1 MDPSRQERLRRQAR
15 RAPIVPLAHQLSI
28 IFQVHPDIE
37 ASLDERTLG
46 RADIPAGLQRLRAIL
61 RHSTAHVMAA
71 AVLDLFP
78 GTVIGIGPA
87 TDEGFYYDFGFKE
100 RLLPEQ
106 LPKIEARM
114 REIIKAAPPFT
125 KEELPRTDA
134 VALFERL
141 HQPLKVELIAD
152 KVIDATARIYRTGDF
167 VDLCL
172 GPHVANAGLLGA
184 FRLLSIAGAYW
195 KGSEK
200 NQQLTRIYGTAFP
213 TQEQLDTHLKMLEDA
228 AKRDHR
234 KLGKELDLFLIDEMV
249 GRGLPLLTPK
259 GATIRRQ
266 MEEFILRLERRQG
279 YEHVKTPDI
288 ARLDIYKIS
297 GHFERYRDSM
307 YAPSEM
313 EEEQWQL
320 RPMNCPHHIRVFQR
334 KAYSFR
340 ELPVRIAELGTVYRY
355 EKSGEVS
362 GLIRVRAFTI
372 NDAHIFCRPDQL
384 NDEFERVIELILQ
397 VYRAFGITDFY
408 FRLSLRDDS
417 SNKWM
422 GDPAVW
428 QRAQDAAREALRAS
442 GHPFVEATG
451 EAAFYGPKLDVQI
464 KDAIGREF
472 SLSTNQID
480 FLMPERF
487 GLEYVT
493 STQEMERP
501 VMIHRAPIGS
511 MERFMAYVIER
522 YAGAF
527 PVWLAPVQVVFIPI
541 ADRHVEA
548 VAKLAD
554 RFRQRDLR
562 VEVDGR
568 SERMQAKIRDAQL
581 QKVPYM
587 AVVGDKELE
596 AGTLNIRRRE
606 GGDQV
611 ALGVEDFLRQLEDES
626 RLPL

>member
-1 MDPSRQERLRRQAR
+1 MSEDLE
-15 RAPIVPLAHQLSI
+15 
-28 IFQVHPDIE
+28 
-37 ASLDERTLG
+37 T
-46 RADIPAGLQRLRAIL
+46 L

-87 TDEGFYYDFGFKE
+87 TDEGFYYDFAFKD
-100 RLLPEQ
+100 RLAPEDLPR
-106 LPKIEARM
+106 IEARM
-114 REIIKAAPPFT
+114 REIVKAAPPFVR
-125 KEELPRTDA
+125 EEVPRDQA
-134 VALFERL
+134 IALFERL
-141 HQPLKVELIAD
+141 HQPLKVELIGE
-152 KVIDATARIYRTGDF
+152 KVTEPTARLYRTGDF

-172 GPHVANAGLLGA
+172 GPHVSDAGKLGA
-184 FRLLSIAGAYW
+184 FKLLSIAGAYW

-200 NQQLTRIYGTAFP
+200 NQQLTRIHGTAFP
-213 TQEQLDTHLKMLEDA
+213 TQHELDEHLKRLEEA

-234 KLGKELDLFLIDEMV
+234 KLGKDLDLFIIDEMV
-249 GRGLPLLTPK
+249 GRGLPLLTPR
-259 GATIRRQ
+259 GAAIRRQ
-266 MEEFILRLERRQG
+266 MEDFILRLERRHG
-279 YEHVKTPDI
+279 YEHVYTPDI
-288 ARLDIYKIS
+288 ARLEIYKMS
-297 GHFERYRDSM
+297 GHYERYHDSM
-307 YAPSEM
+307 YAASKVED
-313 EEEQWQL
+313 EEWQL

-334 KAYSFR
+334 RAYSFR
-340 ELPVRIAELGTVYRY
+340 DLPARIAELGTVYRY

-384 NDEFERVIELILQ
+384 NEEFERVIQLIFE
-397 VYRAFGITDFY
+397 VYRAFGISDFH
-408 FRLSLRDDS
+408 FRLSLRDDTS
-417 SNKWM
+417 SKWM

-428 QRAQDAAREALRAS
+428 ERAQNAARQALRAA
-442 GHPFVEATG
+442 GHPFVEAPG

-493 STQEMERP
+493 SEQAMERP

-511 MERFMAYVIER
+511 MERFMAYLIEH

-527 PVWLAPVQVVFIPI
+527 PVWLAPVQLTFIPI
-541 ADRHVEA
+541 ADRHAEA
-548 VAKLAD
+548 VTKMAD

-562 VEVDGR
+562 VDVDAR
-568 SERMQAKIRDAQL
+568 SERMQAKIRYAQL

-611 ALGVEDFLRQLEDES
+611 AVGVEEFLRQLEDEA

>member
-1 MDPSRQERLRRQAR
+1 MSEDLE
-15 RAPIVPLAHQLSI
+15 
-28 IFQVHPDIE
+28 
-37 ASLDERTLG
+37 T
-46 RADIPAGLQRLRAIL
+46 L

-87 TDEGFYYDFGFKE
+87 TDEGFYYDFGFQD

-114 REIIKAAPPFT
+114 HEIVKAETPFV
-125 KEELPRTDA
+125 KEEVPRADA

-141 HQPLKVELIAD
+141 HQPLKVELIEE
-152 KVIDATARIYRTGDF
+152 KVTEPNARLYRTGNF

-172 GPHVANAGLLGA
+172 GPHVANAGKLGA
-184 FRLLSIAGAYW
+184 FQLLSIAGAYW

-213 TQEQLDTHLKMLEDA
+213 TRAELDAHLKMLEEA

-259 GATIRRQ
+259 GAAVRHQ

-288 ARLDIYKIS
+288 ARLELYKVS
-297 GHFERYRDSM
+297 GHLERYRDSM
-307 YAPSEM
+307 YAPSEIED
-313 EEEQWQL
+313 EEWQL
-320 RPMNCPHHIRVFQR
+320 RPMNCPHHIRLFQR
-334 KAYSFR
+334 KPLSFR
-340 ELPVRIAELGTVYRY
+340 DLPVRIAELGTVYRY

-384 NDEFERVIELILQ
+384 NVEFERVIQLILQ

-408 FRLSLRDDS
+408 FRLSLRDEV

-442 GHPFVEATG
+442 GHPFVEAPG

-480 FLMPERF
+480 FLLPERF

-493 STQEMERP
+493 SEQTMERP
-501 VMIHRAPIGS
+501 VMLHRAPIGS
-511 MERFMAYVIER
+511 MERFMAYLIEH
-522 YAGAF
+522 YGGAF
-527 PVWLAPVQVVFIPI
+527 PVWLAPVQLVFIPI
-541 ADRHVEA
+541 ADRHLEA
-548 VAKLAD
+548 VTKLAE
-554 RFRQRDLR
+554 RFRNKDLR
-562 VEVDGR
+562 VEVDGKA
-568 SERMQAKIRDAQL
+568 ERMQAKIRNAQL

-611 ALGVEDFLRQLEDES
+611 SVGIDQFLAQLEDES
-626 RLPL
+626 KFPL

>member
-1 MDPSRQERLRRQAR
+1 MSEDLE
-15 RAPIVPLAHQLSI
+15 
-28 IFQVHPDIE
+28 
-37 ASLDERTLG
+37 T
-46 RADIPAGLQRLRAIL
+46 L

-87 TDEGFYYDFGFKE
+87 TDEGFYYDFAFRD

-114 REIIKAAPPFT
+114 HEIVKAATPFV
-125 KEELPRTDA
+125 KEEVPRA
-134 VALFERL
+134 EAIALFERL
-141 HQPLKVELIAD
+141 HQPLKVELIEE
-152 KVIDATARIYRTGDF
+152 KITEPTARLYRTGDY

-172 GPHVANAGLLGA
+172 GPHVANAGKLGA

-213 TQEQLDTHLKMLEDA
+213 TQAELDAHLKMLEEA
-228 AKRDHR
+228 ARRDHR
-234 KLGKELDLFLIDEMV
+234 KLGKELDLFVIDEMV

-259 GATIRRQ
+259 GTAIRQR

-288 ARLDIYKIS
+288 ARLGLYKVS
-297 GHFERYRDSM
+297 GHLDRYHDSM
-307 YAPSEM
+307 YAPSEIED
-313 EEEQWQL
+313 EEWQL
-320 RPMNCPHHIRVFQR
+320 RPMNCPHHIRLFQR

-340 ELPVRIAELGTVYRY
+340 DLPVRIAELGTVYRY

-384 NDEFERVIELILQ
+384 NVEFERVIQLILQ

-408 FRLSLRDDS
+408 FRLSLRDDV

-422 GDPAVW
+422 GDPAIW
-428 QRAQDAAREALRAS
+428 ERAQNAAREALRAS
-442 GHPFVEATG
+442 GHPFVEAPG

-480 FLMPERF
+480 FLLPERF

-493 STQEMERP
+493 SEQTMERP
-501 VMIHRAPIGS
+501 VMLHRAPIGS
-511 MERFMAYVIER
+511 MERFMAYLIEH
-522 YAGAF
+522 YGGAF

-541 ADRHVEA
+541 ADRHLEA
-548 VAKLAD
+548 VGKLAE
-554 RFRQRDLR
+554 RFRDRDLR

-568 SERMQAKIRDAQL
+568 AERMQAKIRNAQL

-611 ALGVEDFLRQLEDES
+611 SLPIEQFLRQLEDES

>member
-1 MDPSRQERLRRQAR
+1 MSEDLE
-15 RAPIVPLAHQLSI
+15 
-28 IFQVHPDIE
+28 
-37 ASLDERTLG
+37 T
-46 RADIPAGLQRLRAIL
+46 L

-125 KEELPRTDA
+125 REELPPAEA

-141 HQPLKVELIAD
+141 HQPLKVELIGD
-152 KVIDATARIYRTGDF
+152 KVTDAMARVYRTGNF
-167 VDLCL
+167 TDLCL
-172 GPHVANAGLLGA
+172 GPHVANAGQLGA
-184 FRLLSIAGAYW
+184 FRLLTIAGAYW

-213 TQEQLDTHLKMLEDA
+213 TEDELDSHLKMLEDA

-234 KLGKELDLFLIDEMV
+234 KLGKELDLYLIDEMV

-259 GATIRRQ
+259 GAAIRRQ

-288 ARLDIYKIS
+288 ARLEIYKTS
-297 GHFERYRDSM
+297 GHYERYRDSM

-397 VYRAFGITDFY
+397 VYKAFGITDFY

-442 GHPFVEATG
+442 GHPFVEAPG

-487 GLEYVT
+487 ALEYVT
-493 STQEMERP
+493 STQ
-501 VMIHRAPIGS
+501 A
-511 MERFMAYVIER
+511 MERFMAYLIER

-527 PVWLAPVQVVFIPI
+527 PVWLAPVQLVFIPI
-541 ADRHVEA
+541 ADRHLEA
-548 VAKLAD
+548 VSKLAD

-562 VEVDGR
+562 VDVDGR
-568 SERMQAKIRDAQL
+568 GERMQAKIRDAQL

>member
-1 MDPSRQERLRRQAR
+1 MSEDLE
-15 RAPIVPLAHQLSI
+15 
-28 IFQVHPDIE
+28 
-37 ASLDERTLG
+37 T
-46 RADIPAGLQRLRAIL
+46 L

-87 TDEGFYYDFGFKE
+87 TDEGFYYDFAFKD
-100 RLLPEQ
+100 RLQPEALPR
-106 LPKIEARM
+106 IEAKM
-114 REIIKAAPPFT
+114 REIIKQAPPFV
-125 KEELPRTDA
+125 KEEIPRADA
-134 VALFERL
+134 VALFEHL

-152 KVIDATARIYRTGDF
+152 KVTEGTARVYRTGDF

-172 GPHVANAGLLGA
+172 GPHVANAGELGA

-213 TQEQLDTHLKMLEDA
+213 TEAELDSHLKMLEDA

-234 KLGKELDLFLIDEMV
+234 KLGKDLDLFVVDEMV

-259 GATIRRQ
+259 GTAVRRQ
-266 MEEFILRLERRQG
+266 MEEFILRLEQRQG
-279 YEHVKTPDI
+279 YQHVKTPDI
-288 ARLDIYKIS
+288 ARLEIYKIS
-297 GHFERYRDSM
+297 GHFERYRESM
-307 YAPSEM
+307 YPPSEM
-313 EEEQWQL
+313 EDEEWQL
-320 RPMNCPHHIRVFQR
+320 RPMNCPHHIRVFAR

-340 ELPVRIAELGTVYRY
+340 DMPVRLAELGTVYRY

-384 NDEFERVIELILQ
+384 NEEFERVIQLILQ
-397 VYRAFGITDFY
+397 VYRAFGIKDFY
-408 FRLSLRDDS
+408 FRLSLRDDA

-442 GHPFVEATG
+442 GHPFVEAPG

-472 SLSTNQID
+472 TLSTNQID

-493 STQEMERP
+493 SEQSMARP

-511 MERFMAYVIER
+511 MERFMAYLIET

-527 PVWLAPVQVVFIPI
+527 PVWLAPVQLTFIPI

-548 VAKLAD
+548 VGRLAD
-554 RFRQRDLR
+554 RFRQADLR

-606 GGDQV
+606 GGEQESVPTD
-611 ALGVEDFLRQLEDES
+611 DFLARLAREAQ
-626 RLPL
+626 LPLE

>member
-1 MDPSRQERLRRQAR
+1 MSEDLE
-15 RAPIVPLAHQLSI
+15 
-28 IFQVHPDIE
+28 
-37 ASLDERTLG
+37 T
-46 RADIPAGLQRLRAIL
+46 L

-87 TDEGFYYDFGFKE
+87 TDEGFYYDFAFKD
-100 RLLPEQ
+100 RLLPEA
-106 LPKIEARM
+106 LPRIEARM
-114 REIIKAAPPFT
+114 REIIKQAPPFK
-125 KEELPRTDA
+125 KEEIPRAEAIT
-134 VALFERL
+134 LFDRL

-152 KVIDATARIYRTGDF
+152 KVTDTTARLYRTDDF

-172 GPHVANAGLLGA
+172 GPHVANAGQLGA
-184 FRLLSIAGAYW
+184 FKLLSIAGAYW

-213 TQEQLDTHLKMLEDA
+213 TQAELDAHLAMLEEA

-234 KLGKELDLFLIDEMV
+234 KLGKELDLFLVDEIV

-279 YEHVKTPDI
+279 YEHVKTPDL
-288 ARLDIYKIS
+288 ARLEIYKIS
-297 GHFERYRDSM
+297 GHYERYHDSM
-307 YAPSEM
+307 YPASEIED
-313 EEEQWQL
+313 EEWQL

-334 KAYSFR
+334 RAYSFR
-340 ELPVRIAELGTVYRY
+340 DLPVRIAELGTVYRY

-384 NDEFERVIELILQ
+384 NLEFERVIQLIFQ
-397 VYRAFGITDFY
+397 VYRAFGIADFY
-408 FRLSLRDDS
+408 FRLSLRDDV

-422 GDPAVW
+422 GDPAIW
-428 QRAQDAAREALRAS
+428 ERAQDAAREALRAS
-442 GHPFVEATG
+442 GHPFVEAPG

-472 SLSTNQID
+472 TLSTNQID

-487 GLEYVT
+487 GLEYVNSEQT
-493 STQEMERP
+493 MEQP

-511 MERFMAYVIER
+511 MERFMAYLIEH

-527 PVWLAPVQVVFIPI
+527 PTWLAPVQAVFIPI

-548 VAKLAD
+548 VRTLAD
-554 RFRQRDLR
+554 RLRQRDLR

-568 SERMQAKIRDAQL
+568 NERMQAKIRDAQL

-611 ALGVEDFLRQLEDES
+611 SMPVDAFLEQLAGES
-626 RLPL
+626 KLPL

>member
-1 MDPSRQERLRRQAR
+1 MSEDLE
-15 RAPIVPLAHQLSI
+15 
-28 IFQVHPDIE
+28 
-37 ASLDERTLG
+37 
-46 RADIPAGLQRLRAIL
+46 IL

-114 REIIKAAPPFT
+114 REIIKAALPFT

-213 TQEQLDTHLKMLEDA
+213 TQEQLDSHLKMLEDA

-234 KLGKELDLFLIDEMV
+234 KLGKELDLFLVDEMV

-493 STQEMERP
+493 STQAMERP

-511 MERFMAYVIER
+511 MERFMAYLIER

-611 ALGVEDFLRQLEDES
+611 ALGIDDFLRQLEDES

>member
-1 MDPSRQERLRRQAR
+1 MTDDLE
-15 RAPIVPLAHQLSI
+15 
-28 IFQVHPDIE
+28 
-37 ASLDERTLG
+37 T
-46 RADIPAGLQRLRAIL
+46 L

-87 TDEGFYYDFGFKE
+87 TDEGFYYDFGFQD

-114 REIIKAAPPFT
+114 REIVKAQTPFV
-125 KEELPRTDA
+125 KEEVARAEA

-141 HQPLKVELIAD
+141 HQPLKVELIEE
-152 KVIDATARIYRTGDF
+152 KVTEPNARLYRTGDF

-172 GPHVANAGLLGA
+172 GPHVANAGKLGA

-213 TQEQLDTHLKMLEDA
+213 TEAELEAHLKMLEEA

-234 KLGKELDLFLIDEMV
+234 KLGKELDLYLIDEMV

-259 GATIRRQ
+259 GAAVRHQ

-288 ARLDIYKIS
+288 ARLELYKVS
-297 GHFERYRDSM
+297 GHLERYRDSM

-313 EEEQWQL
+313 EDEEWQL
-320 RPMNCPHHIRVFQR
+320 RPMNCPHHIRLFQR
-334 KAYSFR
+334 KPYSFR
-340 ELPVRIAELGTVYRY
+340 DLPVRIAELGTVYRY

-384 NDEFERVIELILQ
+384 NVEFERVIQLILQ

-408 FRLSLRDDS
+408 FRLSLRDEV

-442 GHPFVEATG
+442 GHPFVEAPG

-480 FLMPERF
+480 FLLPERF

-493 STQEMERP
+493 SEQTMERP
-501 VMIHRAPIGS
+501 VMLHRAPIGS
-511 MERFMAYVIER
+511 MERFMAYLIEH
-522 YAGAF
+522 YGGAF
-527 PVWLAPVQVVFIPI
+527 PVWLAPVQLVFIPI
-541 ADRHVEA
+541 ADRHLEA
-548 VAKLAD
+548 VTKLAE
-554 RFRQRDLR
+554 RFRNRDLR
-562 VEVDGR
+562 VEVDGKA
-568 SERMQAKIRDAQL
+568 ERMQAKIRNAQL

-611 ALGVEDFLRQLEDES
+611 SLGIDQFLVQLEDEAK
-626 RLPL
+626 LPL

>member
-1 MDPSRQERLRRQAR
+1 MSEE
-15 RAPIVPLAHQLSI
+15 
-28 IFQVHPDIE
+28 IE
-37 ASLDERTLG
+37 T
-46 RADIPAGLQRLRAIL
+46 L

-87 TDEGFYYDFGFKE
+87 TDEGFYYDFAFKD

-114 REIIKAAPPFT
+114 REIIKAAPAFVR
-125 KEELPRTDA
+125 EEVPRAEAIT
-134 VALFERL
+134 LFERL

-152 KVIDATARIYRTGDF
+152 KVTDATARLYRTGDF

-172 GPHVANAGLLGA
+172 GPHVADAGKLGA

-213 TQEQLDTHLKMLEDA
+213 TTAELENHLKMLEEA

-259 GATIRRQ
+259 GASIRRQ

-288 ARLDIYKIS
+288 ARLEMYKIS
-297 GHFERYRDSM
+297 GHYERYHDSM
-307 YAPSEM
+307 YPPSEIEG
-313 EEEQWQL
+313 EEWQL

-334 KAYSFR
+334 RAYSFR
-340 ELPVRIAELGTVYRY
+340 DLPVRIAELGTVYRY

-384 NDEFERVIELILQ
+384 NEEFERVIQLIFQ
-397 VYRAFGITDFY
+397 VYRAFGIDDFY
-408 FRLSLRDDS
+408 FRLSLRDET

-422 GDPAVW
+422 GDPGVW
-428 QRAQDAAREALRAS
+428 QRAQDAARDALRAS
-442 GHPFVEATG
+442 GHPFVEAPG

-493 STQEMERP
+493 SDQRMERP

-511 MERFMAYVIER
+511 MERFMAYLIEH

-527 PVWLAPVQVVFIPI
+527 PVWLAPVQLVFIPI
-541 ADRHVEA
+541 ADRHLHA
-548 VAKLAD
+548 VGQLAE

-568 SERMQAKIRDAQL
+568 SERMQAKIRNAQL

-596 AGTLNIRRRE
+596 ADSLNIRRRE
-606 GGDQV
+606 GGDQESV
-611 ALGVEDFLRQLEDES
+611 ATDEFLARLEREAQ
-626 RLPL
+626 LPL

>member
-1 MDPSRQERLRRQAR
+1 MSEDLE
-15 RAPIVPLAHQLSI
+15 
-28 IFQVHPDIE
+28 
-37 ASLDERTLG
+37 T
-46 RADIPAGLQRLRAIL
+46 L

-87 TDEGFYYDFGFKE
+87 TDEGFYYDFGFE
-100 RLLPEQ
+100 DRLLPEQ

-114 REIIKAAPPFT
+114 HEIVKAATPFV
-125 KEELPRTDA
+125 KEEVPRAEA

-141 HQPLKVELIAD
+141 HQPLKVELIEE
-152 KVIDATARIYRTGDF
+152 KVTEPNARLYRTGDF

-172 GPHVANAGLLGA
+172 GPHVPNAGKLGA

-213 TQEQLDTHLKMLEDA
+213 TEAELDAHLKMLEEA
-228 AKRDHR
+228 ARRDHR

-259 GATIRRQ
+259 GAAIRHQ

-288 ARLDIYKIS
+288 ARLELYKVS
-297 GHFERYRDSM
+297 GHLDRYRESM

-313 EEEQWQL
+313 EDEEWQL
-320 RPMNCPHHIRVFQR
+320 RPMNCPHHIRLFQR
-334 KAYSFR
+334 KPSSFR
-340 ELPVRIAELGTVYRY
+340 DLPVRIAELGTVYRY

-384 NDEFERVIELILQ
+384 NVEFERVIQLILQ

-408 FRLSLRDDS
+408 FRLSLRDEV

-422 GDPAVW
+422 GDPAIW

-442 GHPFVEATG
+442 GHPFVEAPG

-480 FLMPERF
+480 FLLPERF

-493 STQEMERP
+493 SEQTMERP
-501 VMIHRAPIGS
+501 VMLHRAPIGS
-511 MERFMAYVIER
+511 MERFMAYLIEH

-527 PVWLAPVQVVFIPI
+527 PVWLAPVQLVFIPI
-541 ADRHVEA
+541 ADRHLEA
-548 VAKLAD
+548 VSRLAE
-554 RFRQRDLR
+554 RFREKDLR
-562 VEVDGR
+562 VEVDGKA
-568 SERMQAKIRDAQL
+568 ERMQAKIRNAQL

-611 ALGVEDFLRQLEDES
+611 SVTVDQFLAQLEREAQ
-626 RLPL
+626 LPL

>member
-1 MDPSRQERLRRQAR
+1 MSEDLE
-15 RAPIVPLAHQLSI
+15 
-28 IFQVHPDIE
+28 
-37 ASLDERTLG
+37 T
-46 RADIPAGLQRLRAIL
+46 L

-87 TDEGFYYDFGFKE
+87 TDEGFYYDFGFTD

-114 REIIKAAPPFT
+114 HEIVKAATPFV
-125 KEELPRTDA
+125 KEEVPRAEA

-141 HQPLKVELIAD
+141 HQPLKVELIEE
-152 KVIDATARIYRTGDF
+152 KVTEPNARLYRTGDF

-172 GPHVANAGLLGA
+172 GPHVPNAGKLGA

-213 TQEQLDTHLKMLEDA
+213 TEAELDAHLKMLEEA

-259 GATIRRQ
+259 GAAIRHQ

-288 ARLDIYKIS
+288 ARLELYKVS
-297 GHFERYRDSM
+297 GHLDRYRESM

-313 EEEQWQL
+313 EDEEWQL
-320 RPMNCPHHIRVFQR
+320 RPMNCPHHIRLFQR
-334 KAYSFR
+334 KPSSFR
-340 ELPVRIAELGTVYRY
+340 DLPVRIAELGTVYRY

-384 NDEFERVIELILQ
+384 NVEFERVIQLILQ

-408 FRLSLRDDS
+408 FRLSLRDEV

-422 GDPAVW
+422 GDPGIW

-442 GHPFVEATG
+442 GHPFVEAPG

-480 FLMPERF
+480 FLLPERF

-493 STQEMERP
+493 SEQTMERP
-501 VMIHRAPIGS
+501 VMLHRAPIGS
-511 MERFMAYVIER
+511 MERFMAYLIEH

-527 PVWLAPVQVVFIPI
+527 PVWLAPVQLVFIPI
-541 ADRHVEA
+541 ADRHLEA
-548 VAKLAD
+548 VSRLAE
-554 RFRQRDLR
+554 RFREKDLR
-562 VEVDGR
+562 VEVDGKA
-568 SERMQAKIRDAQL
+568 ERMQAKIRNAQL

-611 ALGVEDFLRQLEDES
+611 SVTVDQFLAQLEREAE
-626 RLPL
+626 LPL

>member
-1 MDPSRQERLRRQAR
+1 MSEDLE
-15 RAPIVPLAHQLSI
+15 
-28 IFQVHPDIE
+28 
-37 ASLDERTLG
+37 T
-46 RADIPAGLQRLRAIL
+46 L

-87 TDEGFYYDFGFKE
+87 TDEGFYYDFGFQD
-100 RLLPEQ
+100 RLLPEA

-114 REIIKAAPPFT
+114 QEIVKAATPFVR
-125 KEELPRTDA
+125 EEVPRAEA

-141 HQPLKVELIAD
+141 HQPLKVELIEE
-152 KVIDATARIYRTGDF
+152 KVTEPNARLYRTGDF

-172 GPHVANAGLLGA
+172 GPHVPNAGKLGA

-213 TQEQLDTHLKMLEDA
+213 TQVELDAHLTMLEEA

-259 GATIRRQ
+259 GAAIRHQ

-288 ARLDIYKIS
+288 ARLELYKVS
-297 GHFERYRDSM
+297 GHLERYRDSM

-313 EEEQWQL
+313 EDEEWQL
-320 RPMNCPHHIRVFQR
+320 RPMNCPHHIRLFQR
-334 KAYSFR
+334 KPSSFR
-340 ELPVRIAELGTVYRY
+340 DLPVRIAELGTVYRY

-384 NDEFERVIELILQ
+384 NVEFERVIQLILQ

-408 FRLSLRDDS
+408 FRLSLRDDI

-422 GDPAVW
+422 GDPAIW

-442 GHPFVEATG
+442 GHPFVEAPG

-480 FLMPERF
+480 FLLPERF

-493 STQEMERP
+493 SEQTMERP
-501 VMIHRAPIGS
+501 VMLHRAPIGS
-511 MERFMAYVIER
+511 MERFMAYLIEH
-522 YAGAF
+522 YGGAF

-541 ADRHVEA
+541 ADRHLEA
-548 VAKLAD
+548 VSKLAE
-554 RFRQRDLR
+554 RFRDRDLR
-562 VEVDGR
+562 VEVDGKA
-568 SERMQAKIRDAQL
+568 ERMQAKIRNAQL
-581 QKVPYM
+581 QKIPYM

-596 AGTLNIRRRE
+596 GGTLNIRRRE

-611 ALGVEDFLRQLEDES
+611 SLPVEQFLAQLEGES

>member
-1 MDPSRQERLRRQAR
+1 MSEDLE
-15 RAPIVPLAHQLSI
+15 
-28 IFQVHPDIE
+28 
-37 ASLDERTLG
+37 
-46 RADIPAGLQRLRAIL
+46 IL

-114 REIIKAAPPFT
+114 REIIKAALPFT

-234 KLGKELDLFLIDEMV
+234 KLGKELDLFLVDEMV

-266 MEEFILRLERRQG
+266 MEEFILRLEGRQG

-408 FRLSLRDDS
+408 FRLSLRDDA

-493 STQEMERP
+493 STQAMERP

-511 MERFMAYVIER
+511 MERFMAYLIER

-596 AGTLNIRRRE
+596 ARTLNIRRRE

-611 ALGVEDFLRQLEDES
+611 AVGIEDFLRQLEDES
-626 RLPL
+626 GLPL

>member
-1 MDPSRQERLRRQAR
+1 MSEDLE
-15 RAPIVPLAHQLSI
+15 
-28 IFQVHPDIE
+28 
-37 ASLDERTLG
+37 T
-46 RADIPAGLQRLRAIL
+46 L

-87 TDEGFYYDFGFKE
+87 TDEGFYYDFGFTE

-114 REIIKAAPPFT
+114 REIVKAATPFV
-125 KEELPRTDA
+125 KEEVPRAEA

-141 HQPLKVELIAD
+141 HQPLKVELIEE
-152 KVIDATARIYRTGDF
+152 KVTEPNARLYRTGDF

-172 GPHVANAGLLGA
+172 GPHVPNAGKLGA

-213 TQEQLDTHLKMLEDA
+213 TEAELDAHLKMLEEA

-259 GATIRRQ
+259 GAAIRHQ

-288 ARLDIYKIS
+288 ARLELYKLS
-297 GHFERYRDSM
+297 GHLDRYHDSM

-313 EEEQWQL
+313 EDEKWQL
-320 RPMNCPHHIRVFQR
+320 RPMNCPHHIRLFQR
-334 KAYSFR
+334 KPYSFR
-340 ELPVRIAELGTVYRY
+340 DLPVRIAELGTVYRY

-362 GLIRVRAFTI
+362 GLIRVRSFTI

-384 NDEFERVIELILQ
+384 NVEFERVIQLILQ

-408 FRLSLRDDS
+408 FRLSLRDEV

-422 GDPAVW
+422 GDPAIW

-442 GHPFVEATG
+442 GHPFVEAPG

-480 FLMPERF
+480 FLLPERF

-493 STQEMERP
+493 SEQTMERP
-501 VMIHRAPIGS
+501 VMLHRAPIGS
-511 MERFMAYVIER
+511 MERFMAYLIEH

-527 PVWLAPVQVVFIPI
+527 PVWLAPVQLVFIPI
-541 ADRHVEA
+541 ADRHLEA
-548 VAKLAD
+548 VDKLAE
-554 RFRQRDLR
+554 RFREKDLR
-562 VEVDGR
+562 VEVDGKA
-568 SERMQAKIRDAQL
+568 ERMQAKIRNAQL

-611 ALGVEDFLRQLEDES
+611 SLSVDQFLAQLEDES
-626 RLPL
+626 KFPL

>member
-1 MDPSRQERLRRQAR
+1 MSDDLE
-15 RAPIVPLAHQLSI
+15 
-28 IFQVHPDIE
+28 
-37 ASLDERTLG
+37 T
-46 RADIPAGLQRLRAIL
+46 L

-87 TDEGFYYDFGFKE
+87 TDEGFYYDFAFQD
-100 RLLPEQ
+100 RLLPEA

-114 REIIKAAPPFT
+114 HEIVKAATPFV
-125 KEELPRTDA
+125 KEEVPRSEA

-141 HQPLKVELIAD
+141 HQPLKVELIEE
-152 KVIDATARIYRTGDF
+152 KVTEPTARLYRTGDF

-172 GPHVANAGLLGA
+172 GPHVPNAGKLGA

-213 TQEQLDTHLKMLEDA
+213 TQAELDAHLTMLEEA

-234 KLGKELDLFLIDEMV
+234 KLGKELDLFLVDEMV

-259 GATIRRQ
+259 GAAIRHQ

-288 ARLDIYKIS
+288 ARLELYKVS
-297 GHFERYRDSM
+297 GHLERYHDSM
-307 YAPSEM
+307 YAPSKM
-313 EEEQWQL
+313 EDEEWQL

-334 KAYSFR
+334 KPSSFR
-340 ELPVRIAELGTVYRY
+340 DLPVRIAELGTVYRY

-384 NDEFERVIELILQ
+384 NVEFERVIQLILQ
-397 VYRAFGITDFY
+397 VYRAFGIKDFY
-408 FRLSLRDDS
+408 FRLSLRDEV

-422 GDPAVW
+422 GDPAIW

-442 GHPFVEATG
+442 GHPFVEAPG

-480 FLMPERF
+480 FLLPERF

-493 STQEMERP
+493 SEQTMARP
-501 VMIHRAPIGS
+501 VMLHRAPIGS
-511 MERFMAYVIER
+511 MERFMAYLIEH
-522 YAGAF
+522 YGGAF

-541 ADRHVEA
+541 ADRHLEA
-548 VAKLAD
+548 VTKLAE
-554 RFRQRDLR
+554 RFRDRDLR
-562 VEVDGR
+562 VEVDAKA
-568 SERMQAKIRDAQL
+568 ERMQAKIRNAQL

-596 AGTLNIRRRE
+596 GGTLNIRRRE

-611 ALGVEDFLRQLEDES
+611 SVTVDQFLAQLEREAQ
-626 RLPL
+626 LPL

>member
-1 MDPSRQERLRRQAR
+1 MSEDLE
-15 RAPIVPLAHQLSI
+15 
-28 IFQVHPDIE
+28 
-37 ASLDERTLG
+37 T
-46 RADIPAGLQRLRAIL
+46 L

-87 TDEGFYYDFGFKE
+87 TDEGFYYDFGFQN
-100 RLLPEQ
+100 RLTPEDLPR
-106 LPKIEARM
+106 IEARM
-114 REIIKAAPPFT
+114 REIVKAAPAFVR
-125 KEELPRTDA
+125 EEIPREKA
-134 VALFERL
+134 IALFEAH
-141 HQPLKVELIAD
+141 HQPLKVELIGD
-152 KVIDATARIYRTGDF
+152 KVTDATARVYRTGNF

-172 GPHVANAGLLGA
+172 GPHVSDAGKLGA
-184 FRLLSIAGAYW
+184 FKLLSIAGAYW

-213 TQEQLDTHLKMLEDA
+213 NQAELDEHLQRLEDA

-234 KLGKELDLFLIDEMV
+234 KLGRELDLFVVDEMV

-259 GATIRRQ
+259 GAAIRRQ

-279 YEHVKTPDI
+279 YQHVKTPDI
-288 ARLDIYKIS
+288 ARLELYKVS
-297 GHFERYRDSM
+297 GHWERYREAM

-313 EEEQWQL
+313 EGEEWQL
-320 RPMNCPHHIRVFQR
+320 RPMNCPDHIRLYQR
-334 KAYSFR
+334 KAHSFR
-340 ELPVRIAELGTVYRY
+340 DLPIRIAELGTVYRY

-384 NDEFERVIELILQ
+384 NEEFEKVIQLILR
-397 VYRAFGITDFY
+397 VYQAFGIKDFF
-408 FRLSLRDDS
+408 FRLSLRDDTRG
-417 SNKWM
+417 KWM
-422 GDPAVW
+422 GDPQIW
-428 QRAQDAAREALRAS
+428 ERAQNAARDALRAS
-442 GHPFVEATG
+442 GHPFVEAPG

-493 STQEMERP
+493 SEQTMERP
-501 VMIHRAPIGS
+501 VMLHRAPIGS
-511 MERFMAYVIER
+511 MERFMAYLIET
-522 YAGAF
+522 YGGAF
-527 PVWLAPVQVVFIPI
+527 PVWLAPVQLTFIPI
-541 ADRHVEA
+541 ADRHLEA
-548 VAKLAD
+548 VNEVAE

-562 VEVDGR
+562 VDVDSR

-587 AVVGDKELE
+587 AVVGDKELQ
-596 AGTLNIRRRE
+596 GNTLNIRRRE
-606 GGDQV
+606 GGDQAV
-611 ALGVEDFLRQLEDES
+611 IAVDDFLTQLEEEA

>member
-1 MDPSRQERLRRQAR
+1 MSEDLE
-15 RAPIVPLAHQLSI
+15 
-28 IFQVHPDIE
+28 
-37 ASLDERTLG
+37 T
-46 RADIPAGLQRLRAIL
+46 L

-87 TDEGFYYDFGFKE
+87 TDEGFYYDFGFQD

-114 REIIKAAPPFT
+114 HEIVKAQTPFV
-125 KEELPRTDA
+125 KEEVPRANA

-141 HQPLKVELIAD
+141 HQPLKVELIEE
-152 KVIDATARIYRTGDF
+152 KVTEPNARLYRTGDF

-172 GPHVANAGLLGA
+172 GPHVANAGKLGA

-213 TQEQLDTHLKMLEDA
+213 TEAELEAHLKMLEEA

-259 GATIRRQ
+259 GAAVRHQ

-288 ARLDIYKIS
+288 ARLELYKVS
-297 GHFERYRDSM
+297 GHLERYRDSM
-307 YAPSEM
+307 YAPSEIED
-313 EEEQWQL
+313 EEWQL
-320 RPMNCPHHIRVFQR
+320 RPMNCPHHIRLFQR
-334 KAYSFR
+334 KPLSFR
-340 ELPVRIAELGTVYRY
+340 DLPVRIAELGTVYRY

-384 NDEFERVIELILQ
+384 NVEFERVIQLILQ

-408 FRLSLRDDS
+408 FRLSLRDEV

-442 GHPFVEATG
+442 GHPFVEAPG

-480 FLMPERF
+480 FLLPERF

-493 STQEMERP
+493 SEQTMERP
-501 VMIHRAPIGS
+501 VMLHRAPIGS
-511 MERFMAYVIER
+511 MERFMAYLIEH
-522 YAGAF
+522 YGGAF
-527 PVWLAPVQVVFIPI
+527 PVWLAPVQLVFIPI
-541 ADRHVEA
+541 ADRHLEA
-548 VAKLAD
+548 VTKLAE
-554 RFRQRDLR
+554 RFRNKDLR

-568 SERMQAKIRDAQL
+568 AERMQAKIRNAQL

-611 ALGVEDFLRQLEDES
+611 SVGTDQFLAQLEDEAK
-626 RLPL
+626 LPL

>member
-1 MDPSRQERLRRQAR
+1 MSEDLE
-15 RAPIVPLAHQLSI
+15 V
-28 IFQVHPDIE
+28 
-37 ASLDERTLG
+37 
-46 RADIPAGLQRLRAIL
+46 L

-71 AVLDLFP
+71 AVLELFP

-87 TDEGFYYDFGFKE
+87 TDEGFYYDFGFRE
-100 RLLPEQ
+100 RLQPED

-114 REIIKAAPPFT
+114 REIVKAAPTFV
-125 KEELPRTDA
+125 KQEVPRAEAT
-134 VALFERL
+134 ALFEGL
-141 HQPLKVELIAD
+141 HQPLKVELIKD
-152 KVIDATARIYRTGDF
+152 KVTDATARLYRTGDF

-172 GPHVANAGLLGA
+172 GPHVANAGQLGA

-213 TQEQLDTHLKMLEDA
+213 TEQELDAHLKMLEEA

-266 MEEFILRLERRQG
+266 MEEFVLRLERRQG
-279 YEHVKTPDI
+279 YEHVKTSDI
-288 ARLDIYKIS
+288 ARLEMYKIS

-307 YAPSEM
+307 YPPSEI
-313 EEEQWQL
+313 EDEQWQL

-334 KAYSFR
+334 RAYSFR
-340 ELPVRIAELGTVYRY
+340 DLPVRIAELGTVYRY

-384 NDEFERVIELILQ
+384 NEEFERVIQLIFQ
-397 VYRAFGITDFY
+397 VYRAFGITDFF
-408 FRLSLRDDS
+408 FRLSLRDDTS
-417 SNKWM
+417 GKWM

-428 QRAQDAAREALRAS
+428 QRAQDAARAALRAS
-442 GHPFVEATG
+442 GHPFVEAPG

-493 STQEMERP
+493 SDQRMERP

-511 MERFMAYVIER
+511 MERFMAYLIEH
-522 YAGAF
+522 YGGAF
-527 PVWLAPVQVVFIPI
+527 PVWLAPVQLVFIPI
-541 ADRHVEA
+541 ADRHLEA
-548 VAKLAD
+548 VSGLAD

-562 VEVDGR
+562 VEIDGR
-568 SERMQAKIRDAQL
+568 SERMQAKIRAAQL

-611 ALGVEDFLRQLEDES
+611 SLSADEFLRQLEEES

>member
-1 MDPSRQERLRRQAR
+1 MSEDLE
-15 RAPIVPLAHQLSI
+15 
-28 IFQVHPDIE
+28 
-37 ASLDERTLG
+37 T
-46 RADIPAGLQRLRAIL
+46 L

-87 TDEGFYYDFGFKE
+87 TDEGFYYDFGFE
-100 RLLPEQ
+100 DRLLPEQ

-114 REIIKAAPPFT
+114 REIVKAATPFV
-125 KEELPRTDA
+125 KEEVPRAEA

-141 HQPLKVELIAD
+141 HQPLKVELIEE
-152 KVIDATARIYRTGDF
+152 KVTEPNARLYRTGDF

-172 GPHVANAGLLGA
+172 GPHVPNAGKLGA

-213 TQEQLDTHLKMLEDA
+213 TEAELEAHLKMLEEA

-234 KLGKELDLFLIDEMV
+234 KLGKELDLFVIDEMV

-259 GATIRRQ
+259 GAAIRHQ

-288 ARLDIYKIS
+288 ARLELYRVS
-297 GHFERYRDSM
+297 GHLDRYHDSM

-313 EEEQWQL
+313 EDEEWQL
-320 RPMNCPHHIRVFQR
+320 RPMNCPHHIRLFQR
-334 KAYSFR
+334 KPSSFR
-340 ELPVRIAELGTVYRY
+340 DLPVRIAELGTVYRY

-384 NDEFERVIELILQ
+384 NVEFARVIQLILQ

-408 FRLSLRDDS
+408 FRLSLRDEV

-422 GDPAVW
+422 GDPAIW
-428 QRAQDAAREALRAS
+428 QRAEDAAREALRAS
-442 GHPFVEATG
+442 GHPFVEAPG
-451 EAAFYGPKLDVQI
+451 EAAFYGPKLDMQI

-480 FLMPERF
+480 FLLPERF

-493 STQEMERP
+493 SEQTMERP
-501 VMIHRAPIGS
+501 VMLHRAPIGS
-511 MERFMAYVIER
+511 MERFMAYLIEH
-522 YAGAF
+522 YGGAF
-527 PVWLAPVQVVFIPI
+527 PVWLAPVQLVFIPI
-541 ADRHVEA
+541 ADRHLEA
-548 VAKLAD
+548 VNKLAE
-554 RFRQRDLR
+554 RFREKDLR

-568 SERMQAKIRDAQL
+568 AERMQAKIRNAQL

-611 ALGVEDFLRQLEDES
+611 SLTVDQFLAQLEDES
-626 RLPL
+626 KFPL

>member
-1 MDPSRQERLRRQAR
+1 
-15 RAPIVPLAHQLSI
+15 
-28 IFQVHPDIE
+28 
-37 ASLDERTLG
+37 
-46 RADIPAGLQRLRAIL
+46 
-61 RHSTAHVMAA
+61 
-71 AVLDLFP
+71 
-78 GTVIGIGPA
+78 
-87 TDEGFYYDFGFKE
+87 
-100 RLLPEQ
+100 
-106 LPKIEARM
+106 
-114 REIIKAAPPFT
+114 
-125 KEELPRTDA
+125 
-134 VALFERL
+134 
-141 HQPLKVELIAD
+141 VEL
-152 KVIDATARIYRTGDF
+152 DA
-167 VDLCL
+167 
-172 GPHVANAGLLGA
+172 H
-184 FRLLSIAGAYW
+184 
-195 KGSEK
+195 
-200 NQQLTRIYGTAFP
+200 LT
-213 TQEQLDTHLKMLEDA
+213 MLEEA

-259 GATIRRQ
+259 GAAIRHQ

-288 ARLDIYKIS
+288 ARLELYKVS
-297 GHFERYRDSM
+297 GHLERYRDSM

-313 EEEQWQL
+313 EDEEWQL
-320 RPMNCPHHIRVFQR
+320 RPMNCPHHIRLFQR
-334 KAYSFR
+334 KPSSFR
-340 ELPVRIAELGTVYRY
+340 DLPVRIAELGTVYRY

-384 NDEFERVIELILQ
+384 NVEFERVIQLILQ

-408 FRLSLRDDS
+408 FRLSLRDDI

-422 GDPAVW
+422 GDPAIW

-442 GHPFVEATG
+442 GHPFVEAPG

-480 FLMPERF
+480 FLLPERF

-493 STQEMERP
+493 SEQTMERP
-501 VMIHRAPIGS
+501 VMLHRAPIGS
-511 MERFMAYVIER
+511 MERFMAYLIEH
-522 YAGAF
+522 YGGAF

-541 ADRHVEA
+541 ADRHLEA
-548 VAKLAD
+548 VSKLAE
-554 RFRQRDLR
+554 RFRDRDLR
-562 VEVDGR
+562 VEVDGKA
-568 SERMQAKIRDAQL
+568 ERMQAKIRNAQL
-581 QKVPYM
+581 QKIPYM

-596 AGTLNIRRRE
+596 GGTLNIRRRE

-611 ALGVEDFLRQLEDES
+611 SLPVEQFLAQLEGES